1 MTVPTVLSLTQI
13 INRLLPEPHAG
24 LLVGLLFGTKSSL
37 PPDFYDALVA
47 SGTLHIVALS
57 GMNIAIMS
65 RLVQMVLV
73 GAIGRRASGVATIGF
88 ICWFV
93 WFVGASPSIIRASL
107 MGGVSLLAVLFGR
120 QYWAI
125 YAWSI
130 AVVLMLFSRPQWL
143 TDISFQ
149 LSALATLGIILF
161 GGDPS
166 AENNPGGKII
176 KWGSYIKKIVI
187 TDLRLTL
194 AAQVFTVPIVFWNFH
209 KVSLIS
215 PVANLLIG
223 WVIGPLTGL
232 GWITVLLSFF
242 WFPLGYIVAWLDW
255 VFLEYIVRT
264 VYIMG
269 SLPFS
274 NIGL

>member
-1 MTVPTVLSLTQI
+1 MTAPTVLSLTQL

-24 LLVGLLFGTKSSL
+24 LLAGLLFGTKSSL
-37 PPDFYDALVA
+37 PPDFYNALVA

-65 RLVQMVLV
+65 RLIQVALV
-73 GAIGRRASGVATIGF
+73 GIIGRRASGMATIGF

-93 WFVGASPSIIRASL
+93 WFVGVSPSIVRASL
-107 MGGVSLLAVLFGR
+107 MGVISLLAVLFGR

-125 YAWSI
+125 YAWVM
-130 AVVLMLFSRPQWL
+130 AVVLMLVIHPQWL

-161 GGDPS
+161 GGEPF
-166 AENNPGGKII
+166 AENNPGGKITG
-176 KWGSYIKKIVI
+176 WGMYVKKFIV

-194 AAQVFTVPIVFWNFH
+194 AAQVFSIPIVLWNFH
-209 KVSLIS
+209 KISLIS
-215 PVANLLIG
+215 PVANLMIG
-223 WVIGPLTGL
+223 WVVGPLTVL
-232 GWITVLLSFF
+232 GWVSVFLSFL
-242 WFPLGYIVAWLDW
+242 WFPLGYIVVWLDW
-255 VFLEYIVRT
+255 VFLEYIIRT
-264 VYIMG
+264 VYFIG

-274 NIGL
+274 SVGL